1 MSVAGISI
9 IFSLMVLQERDARMT
24 VMPDED
30 KQSLLKQLKRQWGAL
45 NLAYQKL
52 PLQLDTP
59 SKKQSKELLETR
71 LAQCEADIQLLQ
83 LRPQVVILH

>member
-1 MSVAGISI
+1 M
-9 IFSLMVLQERDARMT
+9 LQEINAKMT

-30 KQSLLKQLKRQWGAL
+30 KKDLLKRLKRHWGAL
-45 NLAYQKL
+45 NAAYQKL

-59 SKKQSKELLETR
+59 SKKRSKELLETK

-83 LRPQVVILH
+83 LRPQSIVMH